1 MSPYT
6 PLLAT
11 ADPAAT
17 VSAANLLAYAS
28 IAVAAAVLFG
38 YLVGYL
44 QYVLAT
50 DTVEWWYIAV
60 AAGAAVI
67 YGVSGAA
74 SMLAD
79 ASWLAVFTDGAVL
92 FFILFLALGL
102 RALYHAEQSPDG
114 RSRLIPVWIDYL
126 VVAAFVAAWWLG
138 FLVEAD
144 WTRLVVAVGWLLASA
159 WAVLY
164 GVQTVRVHEGTTL
177 AAITRNLLPAA
188 LCVVAIVLVDLGG
201 TTVGLPA
208 AFVDAIWLVG
218 TVLAAAF
225 VFTTAVA
232 IRQEGGHLQRMY
244 DWTTWR
250 QQSFEGEE

>member
-1 MSPYT
+1 MSLHT
-6 PLLAT
+6 PLQAVG
-11 ADPAAT
+11 DPAAT
-17 VSAANLLAYAS
+17 MAAANLLAYAS

-38 YLVGYL
+38 YLVGYV
-44 QYVLAT
+44 QYVLAA

-79 ASWLAVFTDGAVL
+79 ASWLTVFTDGAVL

-102 RALYHAEQSPDG
+102 RALYHAEGSPDG
-114 RSRLIPVWIDYL
+114 RSRLIPVWVDYL

-144 WTRLVVAVGWLLASA
+144 WTRLVVAAGWLLASA

-164 GVQTVRVHEGTTL
+164 GVLTVRFHEGTTL
-177 AAITRNLLPAA
+177 AAITRHLLPAA
-188 LCVVAIVLVDLGG
+188 LCVVAIVVVDLGG
-201 TTVGLPA
+201 SVVGLSA
-208 AFVDAIWLVG
+208 AYVDAIWLVG

-225 VFTTAVA
+225 LFNTAVA
-232 IRQEGGHLQRMY
+232 IRQEGGQLQRMY

-250 QQSFEGEE
+250 QQSLEE

>member
-1 MSPYT
+1 MTLPIASI
-6 PLLAT
+6 AGGN
-11 ADPAAT
+11 PAAT
-17 VSAANLLAYAS
+17 MAAANLLAYAS

-44 QYVLAT
+44 QYVLAAE
-50 DTVEWWYIAV
+50 TVEWWYIAV
-60 AAGAAVI
+60 AAGAGII

-74 SMLAD
+74 TLLTD

-102 RALYHAEQSPDG
+102 RALHHAERSPDE
-114 RSRLIPVWIDYL
+114 RSRLVPVWVDYL
-126 VVAAFVAAWWLG
+126 VVVTFVAAWWLG

-164 GVQTVRVHEGTTL
+164 GVQTVRIHEGTTL
-177 AAITRNLLPAA
+177 AAITRHLLPAVV
-188 LCVVAIVLVDLGG
+188 CVVGIILADLGAPL
-201 TTVGLPA
+201 VGASA
-208 AFVDAIWLVG
+208 AHVDAIWLVG
-218 TVLAAAF
+218 TILAAAF
-225 VFTTAVA
+225 LFKTAVA
-232 IRQEGGHLQRMY
+232 IRQEGGQLQRMY

-250 QQSFEGEE
+250 EQSFDE